1 MEINDSEKQTL
12 KRALFFYKGTIDFAL
27 RNRKVKR
34 SVKDV
39 QKFIDLYEQDLK
51 NIDCINK
58 YLGGL
63 L

>member
-12 KRALFFYKGTIDFAL
+12 TRALSFYKDTIKFAL
-27 RNRKVKR
+27 RNRKAKR

-51 NIDCINK
+51 NIDCINI
-58 YLGGL
+58 YLGGK
-63 L
+63 